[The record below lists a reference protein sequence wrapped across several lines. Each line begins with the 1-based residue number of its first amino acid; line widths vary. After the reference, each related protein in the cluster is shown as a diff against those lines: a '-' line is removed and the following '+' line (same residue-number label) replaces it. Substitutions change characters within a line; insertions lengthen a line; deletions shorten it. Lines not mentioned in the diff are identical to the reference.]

1 MSQSSPKTILIIED
15 NPASIKYVQTHLQK
29 NDYNTVIARGGFEG
43 LNKARSIRPD
53 LILLDIM
60 LPDLDGHKLCKM
72 IKANNDLKP
81 IPVAM
86 FTSRDTDEDA
96 DMAKK
101 VGADAF
107 ILKNTR
113 IQIVMDIIERLIEGA
128 KNKQSPPPEAED
140 KPESSS
146 E

>member
-1 MSQSSPKTILIIED
+1 MNQSSPKTILIIED
-15 NPASIKYVQTHLQK
+15 NPASIKFVQTHLQK
-29 NDYNTVIARGGFEG
+29 NDYNTVIAKGGFDG
-43 LNKARSIRPD
+43 LNKARSVKPD

-72 IKANNDLKP
+72 IKSNNDLKL

-113 IQIVMDIIERLIEGA
+113 IQIVMDIIERLIEGSET
-128 KNKQSPPPEAED
+128 KK
-140 KPESSS
+140 KSSKKI
-146 E
+146 EGK